1 MLKIVAVAFAACL
14 IVREVKRAK
23 EDRELEKI
31 VTDHWNEE
39 VIPNLTT
46 VRVKRS

>member
-1 MLKIVAVAFAACL
+1 MFKVIVTVFATYL
-14 IVREVKRAK
+14 IVREVKRAR
-23 EDRELEKI
+23 EDRELEQV